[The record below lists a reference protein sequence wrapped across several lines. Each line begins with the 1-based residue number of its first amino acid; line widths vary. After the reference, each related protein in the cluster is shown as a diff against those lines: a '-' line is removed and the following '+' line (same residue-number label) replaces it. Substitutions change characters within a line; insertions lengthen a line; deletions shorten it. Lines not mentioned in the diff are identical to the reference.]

1 MKAILVPVEQHTSPA
16 VFHMAL
22 AVARTFDSYVEG
34 IASGPRVPDVIITDV
49 GTLPILEPDTRREL
63 ATNARQQFEAW
74 MATQSVPLRPEEPH
88 GLCYGWHGDELVDD
102 DALGCRGRAFD
113 LMVLSRAGS
122 KRHEPRMATVEAA
135 LFDSGRPV
143 LIVPPLSSE
152 PATLGDTIVVA
163 WNGSTETARAVSFAM
178 PFLVRARQ
186 VIVLTVKGAVVDGP
200 SGEQIAAML
209 RLHDVP

>member
-1 MKAILVPVEQHTSPA
+1 MPP
-16 VFHMAL
+16 
-22 AVARTFDSYVEG
+22 
-34 IASGPRVPDVIITDV
+34 
-49 GTLPILEPDTRREL
+49 
-63 ATNARQQFEAW
+63 
-74 MATQSVPLRPEEPH
+74 RPEEPH
-88 GLCYGWHGDELVDD
+88 GFCYGWHGDELVDD

-200 SGEQIAAML
+200 SGEQIAATL
-209 RLHDVP
+209 RLHDVKATACTVEERLRSPGTTILAQARELGADLLVKGAYTQSRLRELIFGGATLHILQHADLPVLMAH